1 MPLFTKGKYFSIFSD
16 ILMNIKSIL
25 KKENDSKIKLFF
37 QDKLENVTDNNN
49 KNKNSIKLNCK
60 RYIEKIEN
68 SILKNTIY
76 KGIKLSEIEYLYLKN
91 LAIKYK
97 KKIDM
102 LSKLIKQKKET
113 ILNIYLQIC
122 QKKIIEINKENKKNF
137 PILLKNLSP
146 RQSLLLNKN
155 EKKKE
160 IKNSSSEEK
169 EKKNIYIGT
178 FNMEKFLNKEQIIEL
193 QKGEFVNGYIFKN
206 KFDENKG
213 KPYIFRENNI
223 KKKKHRPSI
232 IHGSPE
238 YYLEKG
244 KINVNR
250 FSTISIDK
258 CSVPLFLIKKKKL
271 NKHKKNALSS
281 PEFNFEEKK
290 NIEYQ
295 TINHH
300 KSRNNVI
307 INNCFTENYFP
318 KVNLIS
324 RNNSKNSRN
333 KIRLKSYLSK
343 EDFFY

>member
-1 MPLFTKGKYFSIFSD
+1 MNLREIIKEKMPLFTKPKYFSIFSD

-25 KKENDSKIKLFF
+25 KKENDSKIKLIFE
-37 QDKLENVTDNNN
+37 DKLENSTNNN
-49 KNKNSIKLNCK
+49 NTIKNSIKLNCK

-97 KKIDM
+97 KKLDM
-102 LSKLIKQKKET
+102 LSKLKMQKKET

-169 EKKNIYIGT
+169 EKKNIFIGT

-206 KFDENKG
+206 KFNENK
-213 KPYIFRENNI
+213 
-223 KKKKHRPSI
+223 
-232 IHGSPE
+232 
-238 YYLEKG
+238 
-244 KINVNR
+244 
-250 FSTISIDK
+250 
-258 CSVPLFLIKKKKL
+258 
-271 NKHKKNALSS
+271 
-281 PEFNFEEKK
+281 
-290 NIEYQ
+290 
-295 TINHH
+295 
-300 KSRNNVI
+300 
-307 INNCFTENYFP
+307 
-318 KVNLIS
+318 
-324 RNNSKNSRN
+324 
-333 KIRLKSYLSK
+333 
-343 EDFFY
+343 